1 MNHNTLGNYYETV
14 FALAQ
19 HHKWQVSEIEDM
31 IPFERDIYVKMLTE
45 YLAEQKEKQRI
56 REQQQNR

>member
-19 HHKWQVSEIEDM
+19 HHKWQPSEIEDL
-31 IPFERDIYVKMLTE
+31 IAFERDIYVKMLID
-45 YLAEQKEKQRI
+45 YLEELKEKRRQA
-56 REQQQNR
+56 ENR

>member
-19 HHKWQVSEIEDM
+19 HHGWQPSEIEAM
-31 IPFERDIYVKMLTE
+31 IPFERDIYVKMLID
-45 YLAEQKEKQRI
+45 YLAELKEKQR
-56 REQQQNR
+56 QAQN